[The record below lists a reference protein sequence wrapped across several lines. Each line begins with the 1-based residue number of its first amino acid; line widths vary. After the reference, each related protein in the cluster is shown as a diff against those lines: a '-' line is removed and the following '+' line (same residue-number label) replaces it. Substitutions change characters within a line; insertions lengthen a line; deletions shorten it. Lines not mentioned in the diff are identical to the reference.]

1 MAYSKDELIEAQ
13 DKLSEIYSVMTRRER
28 LALASDFGYGGT
40 DESKLRS
47 LRRIS
52 TGSLDKRQ
60 SAVVSRFFKP
70 FITKE
75 DPDAW
80 LGRVPA
86 FELKSDYTI
95 QSYVMTVKDDGGV
108 DVAIENNINLSY
120 AELNRSRRDSVAS
133 TNLRQLFRDYST
145 IARQRVETPY
155 ARAIAFTDEGAR
167 EYIQK
172 HNEKFD
178 KERLNRNMPQTINNR
193 IKMPDKNRPFQISLI
208 SVFPPQSGQTTETKT
223 FQRPIPKAKQE
234 TIVKRVNRTYGQYTR
249 QGGRLS

>member
-1 MAYSKDELIEAQ
+1 MSYSKNKLIEAQ
-13 DKLSEIYSVMTRRER
+13 DKLSEIYSVMTRSER

-80 LGRVPA
+80 LGRVPP

-95 QSYVMTVKDDGGV
+95 QSYVMTVKDEGGV
-108 DVAIENNINLSY
+108 DVVIENNINLSY

-133 TNLRQLFRDYST
+133 TDLRRLFRDYST

-172 HNEKFD
+172 HNASPD
-178 KERLNRNMPQTINNR
+178 VNNR
-193 IKMPDKNRPFQISLI
+193 IRMPRKNRPFQISLI
-208 SVFPPQSGQTTETKT
+208 SVFPPQSGQGTETKT

-234 TIVKRVNRTYGQYTR
+234 TIVKRVNRIYGQYRR

>member
-1 MAYSKDELIEAQ
+1 MAYSKNKLIEAQ

-70 FITKE
+70 FITKD

-80 LGRVPA
+80 LGRVPP

-95 QSYVMTVKDDGGV
+95 QSYVMTVKDEGGV
-108 DVAIENNINLSY
+108 DVVIENNINLSY

-133 TNLRQLFRDYST
+133 TDLRQLFRDYST

-167 EYIQK
+167 EYITQ
-172 HNEKFD
+172 HNASPD
-178 KERLNRNMPQTINNR
+178 VNNR
-193 IKMPDKNRPFQISLI
+193 IRMPKKNRPFQISLI
-208 SVFPPQSGQTTETKT
+208 SVFPPQSGQGTETKT

-234 TIVKRVNRTYGQYTR
+234 TVVKRVNRTYGQYRR

>member
-1 MAYSKDELIEAQ
+1 MAYSKNKLIEAQ
-13 DKLSEIYSVMTRRER
+13 DKLSEIYSVMTRSER

-80 LGRVPA
+80 LGRVPP

-95 QSYVMTVKDDGGV
+95 QSYVMTVKDEGGV
-108 DVAIENNINLSY
+108 DVVIENNINLSY

-133 TNLRQLFRDYST
+133 TDLRRLFRDYST

-172 HNEKFD
+172 HNASPD
-178 KERLNRNMPQTINNR
+178 VNNR
-193 IKMPDKNRPFQISLI
+193 IRMPRKNRPFQISLI
-208 SVFPPQSGQTTETKT
+208 SVFPPQSGQGTETKT

-234 TIVKRVNRTYGQYTR
+234 TIVKRVNRIYGQYRR

>member
-1 MAYSKDELIEAQ
+1 MAYSKNKLIEAQ

-70 FITKE
+70 FITKD

-80 LGRVPA
+80 LGRVPP

-95 QSYVMTVKDDGGV
+95 QSYVMTVKDEGGV
-108 DVAIENNINLSY
+108 DAAIENNINLSY

-133 TNLRQLFRDYST
+133 TDLRQLFRDYST

-155 ARAIAFTDEGAR
+155 ALAIAFTDEGAR
-167 EYIQK
+167 EYIKQ
-172 HNEKFD
+172 HNASPD
-178 KERLNRNMPQTINNR
+178 VNNR
-193 IKMPDKNRPFQISLI
+193 ISFPLKNRPFEISLI
-208 SVFPPQSGQTTETKT
+208 SVFPPQSGQGTETKT

-234 TIVKRVNRTYGQYTR
+234 TVVKRVNRTYGQYR
-249 QGGRLS
+249 RPGGRLS

>member
-1 MAYSKDELIEAQ
+1 MSYSKNKLIEAQ
-13 DKLSEIYSVMTRRER
+13 DKLSEIYSVMTRSER

-80 LGRVPA
+80 LGRVPP

-95 QSYVMTVKDDGGV
+95 QSYVMTVKDEGGV
-108 DVAIENNINLSY
+108 DVVIENNINLSY

-133 TNLRQLFRDYST
+133 TDLRRLFRDYST

-172 HNEKFD
+172 HNASPD
-178 KERLNRNMPQTINNR
+178 VNNR
-193 IKMPDKNRPFQISLI
+193 IRMPRKNRPFQISLI
-208 SVFPPQSGQTTETKT
+208 SVFPPQSGQGTETKT
-223 FQRPIPKAKQE
+223 FQRRIPKAKQE

>member
-1 MAYSKDELIEAQ
+1 MSYSKNKLIEAQ

-80 LGRVPA
+80 LGRVPP

-95 QSYVMTVKDDGGV
+95 QSYVMTVKDEGGV
-108 DVAIENNINLSY
+108 DVVIENNINLSY

-133 TNLRQLFRDYST
+133 TDLRRLFRDYST

-172 HNEKFD
+172 HNASPD
-178 KERLNRNMPQTINNR
+178 VNNR
-193 IKMPDKNRPFQISLI
+193 IRMPRKNRPFQISLI
-208 SVFPPQSGQTTETKT
+208 SVFPPQSGQGTETKT
-223 FQRPIPKAKQE
+223 FQRGIPKAKQE
-234 TIVKRVNRTYGQYTR
+234 TIVKRVNRTYGQYRR

>member
-1 MAYSKDELIEAQ
+1 MAYSKDQLIEAQ

-28 LALASDFGYGGT
+28 LALATDFGYGGT

-86 FELKSDYTI
+86 FKLKSDYTI
-95 QSYVMTVKDDGGV
+95 QSYVLTVKDDGGV

-133 TNLRQLFRDYST
+133 TDLRQLFRDYST

-167 EYIQK
+167 EYIRR
-172 HNEKFD
+172 HNANPD
-178 KERLNRNMPQTINNR
+178 VNNR
-193 IKMPDKNRPFQISLI
+193 ISLPQKNRPFQISLI
-208 SVFPPQSGQTTETKT
+208 SVFPPQSGQGTETKT

-234 TIVKRVNRTYGQYTR
+234 TVVKRVNRTYGQYTR

>member
-1 MAYSKDELIEAQ
+1 MAYSKNKLIEAQ

-70 FITKE
+70 FITKD

-80 LGRVPA
+80 LGRVPP

-95 QSYVMTVKDDGGV
+95 QSYVMTVKDEGGV
-108 DVAIENNINLSY
+108 DVVIENNINLSY

-133 TNLRQLFRDYST
+133 TDLRQLFRDYST

-167 EYIQK
+167 KYITQ
-172 HNEKFD
+172 HNASPD
-178 KERLNRNMPQTINNR
+178 VNNR
-193 IKMPDKNRPFQISLI
+193 IRMPKKNRPFQISLI
-208 SVFPPQSGQTTETKT
+208 SVFPPQSGQGTETKT

-234 TIVKRVNRTYGQYTR
+234 TVVKRVNRTYGQYRR

>member
-1 MAYSKDELIEAQ
+1 MSYTKNKLIEAQ
-13 DKLSEIYSVMTRRER
+13 DKLSEIYSVMTRSER

-80 LGRVPA
+80 LGRVPP

-95 QSYVMTVKDDGGV
+95 QSYVMTVKDEGGV
-108 DVAIENNINLSY
+108 DVVIENNINLSY

-133 TNLRQLFRDYST
+133 TDLRRLFRDYST

-172 HNEKFD
+172 HNASPD
-178 KERLNRNMPQTINNR
+178 VNNR
-193 IKMPDKNRPFQISLI
+193 IRMPRKNRPFQISLI
-208 SVFPPQSGQTTETKT
+208 SVFPPQSGQGTETKT

-234 TIVKRVNRTYGQYTR
+234 TIVKRVNRIYGQYRR

>member
-1 MAYSKDELIEAQ
+1 MAYSKNQLIEAQ
-13 DKLSEIYSVMTRRER
+13 DKLSDIYSVMTRSER
-28 LALASDFGYGGT
+28 LALATDFGYGGT

-75 DPDAW
+75 DPEAW

-95 QSYVMTVKDDGGV
+95 QSYVMTVKDEGGV
-108 DVAIENNINLSY
+108 DRVIENNINLSY

-133 TNLRQLFRDYST
+133 TDLRQLFRDYST

-167 EYIQK
+167 EYIEK
-172 HNEKFD
+172 HNASPD
-178 KERLNRNMPQTINNR
+178 VNNR
-193 IKMPDKNRPFQISLI
+193 IRMPKKNRPFQISLI
-208 SVFPPQSGQTTETKT
+208 SVFPPRSGQGTETKT
-223 FQRPIPKAKQE
+223 FQRGIPKAKQE

>member
-1 MAYSKDELIEAQ
+1 MAYSKNKLIEAQ
-13 DKLSEIYSVMTRRER
+13 DKLSEIYSVMTRSER

-80 LGRVPA
+80 LGRVPP

-95 QSYVMTVKDDGGV
+95 QSYVMTVKDEGGV
-108 DVAIENNINLSY
+108 DVVIENNINLSY

-133 TNLRQLFRDYST
+133 TDLRRLFRDYST

-172 HNEKFD
+172 HNASPD
-178 KERLNRNMPQTINNR
+178 VNNR
-193 IKMPDKNRPFQISLI
+193 IRMPRKNRPFQISLI
-208 SVFPPQSGQTTETKT
+208 SVFPPQSGQGTETKT

-234 TIVKRVNRTYGQYTR
+234 TIVKRVNRIYGQYR
-249 QGGRLS
+249 REGGRLS

>member
-1 MAYSKDELIEAQ
+1 MAYSKNKLIEAQ
-13 DKLSEIYSVMTRRER
+13 DKLSEIYSVMTRSER

-80 LGRVPA
+80 LGRVPP
-86 FELKSDYTI
+86 FELKSAYTI
-95 QSYVMTVKDDGGV
+95 QSYVMTVKDEGGV
-108 DVAIENNINLSY
+108 DVVIENNINLSY

-133 TNLRQLFRDYST
+133 TDLRQLFRDYST

-172 HNEKFD
+172 HNASPD
-178 KERLNRNMPQTINNR
+178 VNNR
-193 IKMPDKNRPFQISLI
+193 IRMPRKNRPFQISLI
-208 SVFPPQSGQTTETKT
+208 SVFPPQSGQGTETKT
-223 FQRPIPKAKQE
+223 FQRGIPKAKQE
-234 TIVKRVNRTYGQYTR
+234 TIVKRVNRTYGQYRR

>member
-1 MAYSKDELIEAQ
+1 MAYSKNKLIEAQ

-28 LALASDFGYGGT
+28 LALASDFGYGGM

-80 LGRVPA
+80 LGRVPP

-95 QSYVMTVKDDGGV
+95 QSYVMTVKDEGGV
-108 DVAIENNINLSY
+108 DVVIENNINLSY

-133 TNLRQLFRDYST
+133 TDLRRLFRDYST

-172 HNEKFD
+172 HNASPD
-178 KERLNRNMPQTINNR
+178 VNNR
-193 IKMPDKNRPFQISLI
+193 IRMPRKNRPFQISLI
-208 SVFPPQSGQTTETKT
+208 SVFPPQSGQGTETKT

-234 TIVKRVNRTYGQYTR
+234 TIVKRVNRTYGQYTK

>member
-1 MAYSKDELIEAQ
+1 MSYTKNKLIEAQ

-80 LGRVPA
+80 LGRVPP

-95 QSYVMTVKDDGGV
+95 QSYVMTVKDEGGV
-108 DVAIENNINLSY
+108 DVVIENNINLSY

-133 TNLRQLFRDYST
+133 TDLRRLFRDYST

-172 HNEKFD
+172 HNASPD
-178 KERLNRNMPQTINNR
+178 VNNR
-193 IKMPDKNRPFQISLI
+193 IRMPRKNRPFQISLI
-208 SVFPPQSGQTTETKT
+208 SVFPPQSGQGTETKT

-234 TIVKRVNRTYGQYTR
+234 TIVKRVNRIYGQYRR

>member
-1 MAYSKDELIEAQ
+1 MSYSKNKLIEAQ
-13 DKLSEIYSVMTRRER
+13 DKLSEIYSVMTRSER

-80 LGRVPA
+80 LGRVPP

-95 QSYVMTVKDDGGV
+95 QSYVMTVKDEGGV
-108 DVAIENNINLSY
+108 DVVIENNINLSY

-133 TNLRQLFRDYST
+133 TDLRRLFRDYST

-172 HNEKFD
+172 HNASPD
-178 KERLNRNMPQTINNR
+178 VNNR
-193 IKMPDKNRPFQISLI
+193 IRMPRKNRPFQISLI
-208 SVFPPQSGQTTETKT
+208 SVFPPQSGQGTETKT

-234 TIVKRVNRTYGQYTR
+234 TIVKRVNRTYGQYTK

>member
-1 MAYSKDELIEAQ
+1 MAYSKNKLIEAQ

-75 DPDAW
+75 EPDAW
-80 LGRVPA
+80 LGRVPP

-95 QSYVMTVKDDGGV
+95 QSYVMTVKDEGGV
-108 DVAIENNINLSY
+108 DVVIENNINLSY

-133 TNLRQLFRDYST
+133 TDLRQLFRDYST

-172 HNEKFD
+172 HNASPD
-178 KERLNRNMPQTINNR
+178 VNNR
-193 IKMPDKNRPFQISLI
+193 IRMPRKNRPFQISLI
-208 SVFPPQSGQTTETKT
+208 SVFPPQSGQGTETKT
-223 FQRPIPKAKQE
+223 FQRGIPKAKQE
-234 TIVKRVNRTYGQYTR
+234 TIVKRVNRTYGQYRR

>member
-1 MAYSKDELIEAQ
+1 MAYSKDQLIEAQ
-13 DKLSEIYSVMTRRER
+13 DKLSEIYSVMTREER

-80 LGRVPA
+80 LGRVPT

-95 QSYVMTVKDDGGV
+95 QSYVMTVKDEGGV
-108 DVAIENNINLSY
+108 DVVIENNINLSY

-133 TNLRQLFRDYST
+133 TDLRQLFRDYST

-167 EYIQK
+167 QYIEK
-172 HNEKFD
+172 HNASP
-178 KERLNRNMPQTINNR
+178 NVNNR
-193 IKMPDKNRPFQISLI
+193 IRMPRKNRPFQISLI
-208 SVFPPQSGQTTETKT
+208 SVFPPQSGQGTETKT
-223 FQRPIPKAKQE
+223 FQRGIPKAKQE
-234 TIVKRVNRTYGQYTR
+234 TVVKRVNRTYGQYRR